1 MVVWI
6 ENKHVFVSH
15 LREWIVGVDDGAQ
28 ELCMF
33 GILTVLNDS
42 RLLLLMVGW
51 KRSESFSM
59 CGASS
64 MMAALLLGQEHGDSR
79 RSTVPAG
86 GWCRLNASF
95 RLILECETLADR
107 IEPTLEVNLR
117 VDAVIQCVLL
127 V

>member
-42 RLLLLMVGW
+42 RLILMVVGW

-59 CGASS
+59 CSAPS
-64 MMAALLLGQEHGDSR
+64 MMAALLFGQEHGDSR
-79 RSTVPAG
+79 RSTVPAS

-117 VDAVIQCVLL
+117 VDAVVQ
-127 V
+127 